1 MKIAVLKEA
10 EAGELRVA
18 ATPET
23 VKKYVGLGA
32 SVAVEKGAGA
42 GASIADADYEAAG
55 ATIAAT
61 RKDVLKDADAVL
73 AIQGPDPKSLAG
85 LKKDAVA
92 KAPEAPAAE
101 AAPAPEAAA
110 SAASEEKKGE

>member
-32 SVAVEKGAGA
+32 TVAVEQGAGA
-42 GASIADADYEAAG
+42 GASIADADYETAG

-73 AIQGPDPKSLAG
+73 AIQGPEPKSLDG
-85 LKKDAVA
+85 M
-92 KAPEAPAAE
+92 
-101 AAPAPEAAA
+101 
-110 SAASEEKKGE
+110 